1 MSANDMLEL
10 VPESTKSVSE
20 ALARLCPLLLLQLHS
35 SACDETDANS
45 SPSLKPSTAAGNINI
60 HIFIYLLLNSIK
72 KKT

>member
-35 SACDETDANS
+35 SACDEADANS
-45 SPSLKPSTAAGNINI
+45 SPSLKPSTAAGNINFQI
-60 HIFIYLLLNSIK
+60 NLCINHILY
-72 KKT
+72 